1 MILVLSDLVKIWRKA
16 NLFAPYTY
24 QCGLGSFVRQNE
36 LLGLGS
42 EYICIKG
49 RWFKT
54 LSPSELC
61 RSQNKDTGKYHYLYI
76 QINFETGEYYIG
88 KSNKTRWAE
97 VKRYQGSGLRFK
109 NEYNKHKDQF
119 VRYFLT
125 SCDTAEETERL
136 ESELVDKDLLEDE
149 KCLNLV
155 AGGGGV
161 SRNYGFDAARVAK
174 MRAYMKAHPER
185 YAPMAAKA
193 KELYHSG
200 PTLALKTRSM
210 RIKETMSNDKY
221 RNMTRERIK
230 HWIEEYPNDYAES
243 RIHNKASLN
252 APETRTKRRRSR
264 ELWKQTHPEG
274 YKKWQEKLS
283 SARQSDA
290 AKLKRRASLK
300 KWRDEHPEEYRARI
314 AKMVE
319 IGTKKMRKAV
329 CRVDL
334 NTGEVLETYASQHD
348 AARWLVA
355 SGLAKNLNCVTSI
368 SAACRNAPCTT
379 GYGYRQ
385 KAYGFGWRFESDSSL

>member
-1 MILVLSDLVKIWRKA
+1 MILVLSDLVKIWRKS
-16 NLFAPYTY
+16 NLFAPYAY
-24 QCGLGSFVRQNE
+24 QYGQGLFVRQNE

-61 RSQNKDTGKYHYLYI
+61 RSQSKDTGKYHYLYI

-125 SCDTAEETERL
+125 SCNTAEETERL

-155 AGGGGV
+155 AGGGGT
-161 SRNYGFDAARVAK
+161 SRNYGFDAARIAK

-185 YAPMAAKA
+185 YAPMAARA
-193 KELYHSG
+193 KVLYRSG
-200 PTLALKTRSM
+200 PTLELKARSR
-210 RIKETMSNDKY
+210 RIKETMADDKY
-221 RNMTRERIK
+221 RDMTRARIK
-230 HWIEEYPNDYAES
+230 RWIENHPDDYAES
-243 RIHNKASLN
+243 RIHNKACLKS
-252 APETRTKRRRSR
+252 PETRTKRRQSR
-264 ELWKQTHPEG
+264 ELWKQTHPEE
-274 YKKWQEKLS
+274 YKKWQEKLCLS
-283 SARQSDA
+283 RQSET
-290 AKLKRRASLK
+290 AKAKRRASLK
-300 KWRDEHPEEYRARI
+300 KWRDAHPEEYRAQM

-319 IGTKKMRKAV
+319 IGMKKVRKAI

-355 SGLAKNLNCVTSI
+355 VGLAKSLNCVTSI
-368 SAACRNAPCTT
+368 SAVCRKAPCIN

-385 KAYGFGWRFESDSSL
+385 NAYGFGWRFKSDSSL